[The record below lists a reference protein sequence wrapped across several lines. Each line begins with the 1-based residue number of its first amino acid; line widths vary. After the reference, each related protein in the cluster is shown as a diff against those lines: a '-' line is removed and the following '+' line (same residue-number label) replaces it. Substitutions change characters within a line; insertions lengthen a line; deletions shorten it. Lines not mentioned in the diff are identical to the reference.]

1 MVAVSIANH
10 CSIVTELVE
19 LFNLV
24 FSTNISTEMWKWKH
38 LENPLNS
45 AQPKV
50 VVAVDNGDIVGA
62 RPLMLANMRVGN
74 EILLAG
80 QPCDTMVHPEYRR
93 RGIFS
98 RMNDL
103 AIEQART
110 MGVSLFYNFPN
121 PLTLRGNLKQGWQR
135 VMPLESLMR
144 LEEPVQVAEAK
155 FGRGVASKVVGTS
168 YRKFF
173 GGIPGRRRWPEKPRC
188 RIVTSHKAVEQL
200 EGLERLY
207 QEDKIELERS
217 GTYLE
222 WRIDRHPKHKYRYI
236 MCFEDEDLVGYVL
249 VGLSTWQ
256 NGLRV
261 GQIVDYMAGHRNA
274 DCIYA
279 MFDRAVVE
287 LLGMG
292 CDMLR
297 TWAPDDELICDV
309 LKRCLG
315 FRSSLD
321 LPLRLAFRGKTDWL
335 VAREIDTSAIG
346 DLRIYDPAAWRLT
359 PTFFD
364 LA

>member
-1 MVAVSIANH
+1 MVMVTLVNH
-10 CSIVTELVE
+10 CDVIPQLVE

-24 FSTNISTEMWKWKH
+24 FPTETTVERWEWKH
-38 LENPLNS
+38 LRNPLNIP
-45 AQPKV
+45 QPKV
-50 VVAVDNGDIVGA
+50 VVAVDGYKIVGA

-74 EILLAG
+74 EILRAG
-80 QPCDTMVHPEYRR
+80 QPCDTMVHPDYRR
-93 RGIFS
+93 QGLLS

-103 AIEQART
+103 AIEHAKT
-110 MGVSLFYNFPN
+110 MGISLLYNFPN
-121 PLTLRGNLKQGWQR
+121 PFSAPGYLKQGWEK
-135 VMPLESLMR
+135 VIPLESLMR
-144 LEEPVQVAEAK
+144 FEKPVQVAETK
-155 FGRGVASKVVGTS
+155 LGRGVASKIIGTS
-168 YRKFF
+168 YRALF
-173 GGIPGRRRWPEKPRC
+173 GRIPQRRNRSEEHDYRME
-188 RIVTSHKAVEQL
+188 TSDRAIEQL
-200 EGLERLY
+200 ESLEKLY

-217 GTYLE
+217 RTYLE
-222 WRIDRHPKHKYRYI
+222 WRIDRHPKNKYRYI
-236 MCFEDEDLVGYVL
+236 MCFENEDLVGYVL

-321 LPLRLAFRGKTDWL
+321 FPLRLAFRGKTDWL